1 MQIIQSFLTKNRCYK
16 ANKKITVKGL
26 MLHSVGC
33 AQPNA
38 SVFIKKW
45 NSALTTKCVHGLID
59 ANTGVV
65 YQTLPW
71 NHRGWHGGGSS
82 NNTHIGVEM
91 CESAHIKYKKGATF
105 TILDKDKAI
114 ADAKRTYASAVELY
128 AKLCKEY
135 KLNPLTDI
143 CSHSEGYKK
152 GIASNHADPEHI
164 WKQLGLN
171 YTMDTFRQAVKSKM
185 GVLTTIF
192 QEDARTTFIKGVQ
205 NSLGVKVTGK
215 ADNETLLKTITIS
228 TKTNKKHEVVKH
240 IQTYLNALG
249 YNCGAVDGIV
259 GSKTRLAIERFQKD
273 HSCTVDGVITA
284 KQKTWKKLLGMA

>member
-1 MQIIQSFLTKNRCYK
+1 MQIIQSFLTKNRCYT

-45 NSALTTKCVHGLID
+45 NGILSTKCTHGLID

-71 NHRGWHGGGSS
+71 NHRGWHGGGKS

-114 ADAKRTYASAVELY
+114 ADAKRTYATAVELY

-143 CSHSEGYKK
+143 VSHSEGYKK
-152 GIASNHADPEHI
+152 GIASNHADPEHL

-185 GVLTTIF
+185 GVTTTSVK
-192 QEDARTTFIKGVQ
+192 ESARTIFIKGVQ
-205 NSLGVKVTGK
+205 ASCGAKVDGK
-215 ADNETLLKTITIS
+215 AGSETLSKTVTVS
-228 TKTNKKHEVVKH
+228 TKTNKKHAVVKH
-240 IQTYLNALG
+240 IQTYLNTLG
-249 YNCGAVDGIV
+249 YNCGAVDGVV
-259 GSKTRLAIERFQKD
+259 GSKTTTAIKNFQKD
-273 HSCTVDGVITA
+273 HGCTVDGVITA